1 MVERIHGKANAGQS
15 LTGGLDFIKVRT
27 TLDIRA
33 GAFGSESQKRLDTL
47 VQVIST
53 RAQPVILRD
62 VVVASETDP
71 ADLPAASGAVD
82 VYTLE
87 FAIEHRGAWT
97 IASNDPTLAESLDGL
112 EGFVYDF
119 ANTTNNNVAVE
130 AVVTY

>member
-1 MVERIHGKANAGQS
+1 MVERIHGKVNAGQS
-15 LTGGLDFIKVRT
+15 LTGGLDFFRIRT

-33 GAFGSESQKRLDTL
+33 GAYGDASQKRLDKL

-62 VVVASETDP
+62 VVVSTETDP
-71 ADLPAASGAVD
+71 ADLPAASGSVS

-97 IASNDPTLAESLDGL
+97 ITTNDPTLAETLDGI

-119 ANTTNNNVAVE
+119 ANTTDNNVAVDK
-130 AVVTY
+130 VVTY